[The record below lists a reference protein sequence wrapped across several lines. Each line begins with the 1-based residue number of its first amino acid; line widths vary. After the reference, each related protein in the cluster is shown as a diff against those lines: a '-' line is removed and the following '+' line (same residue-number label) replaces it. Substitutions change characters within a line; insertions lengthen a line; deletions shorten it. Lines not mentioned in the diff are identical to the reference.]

1 MEGQDGE
8 LKFTNINTGLL
19 RYMKNKID
27 VVTVVKIMVI
37 YAMSDSKIKES
48 RILYIILTIL
58 SHASYLYYMNG

>member
-1 MEGQDGE
+1 MEGQDRE
-8 LKFTNINTGLL
+8 LQFTNINTGLL

>member
-1 MEGQDGE
+1 MEGQDRG
-8 LKFTNINTGLL
+8 LQLTNINTGLL
-19 RYMKNKID
+19 RYMKNKIA